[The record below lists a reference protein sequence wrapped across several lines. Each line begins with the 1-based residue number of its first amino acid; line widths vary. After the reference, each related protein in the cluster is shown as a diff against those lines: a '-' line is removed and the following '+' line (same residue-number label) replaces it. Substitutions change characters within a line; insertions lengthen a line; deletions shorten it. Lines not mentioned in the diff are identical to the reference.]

1 MSDLYEDSFGVGWT
15 PDDVDLDEAT
25 DRMFALGVAG
35 VVGDPPEGE
44 YDRLR
49 ALADTAYERSI
60 LDLSHEEGQ
69 QKARDVRR
77 APDRDADDPE
87 AVWGTLIGAEGE
99 PTRST
104 AAAIRRSGLPDALAP
119 AEMLER
125 FEDDPSLLDPPEALR
140 RD

>member
-1 MSDLYEDSFGVGWT
+1 MSDLYGDAFGVDWA
-15 PDDVDLDEAT
+15 PDGVDIDEAT
-25 DRMFALGVAG
+25 DRMFALGVAS

-49 ALADTAYERSI
+49 ALADTAYERSM

-77 APDRDADDPE
+77 APDRDADGPE
-87 AVWGTLIGAEGE
+87 AVWDALVGAEGE
-99 PTRST
+99 PTRSA
-104 AAAIRRSGLPDALAP
+104 AAAIRGSDLPDALAP
-119 AEMLER
+119 AELLDR
-125 FEDDPSLLDPPEALR
+125 FEDDPSLLDPPGALR